1 MKVAYLVN
9 QYPKVSHAFIRRE
22 VLALEDVGVPIARY
36 SVRPSTE
43 LVDDGDRAEAART
56 EVLLGRG
63 IARLA
68 IATVKEAVSRPG
80 RFLRAVAHTWR
91 LRRADP
97 TLDFAPGVRMEF
109 RPDGRLRYHVDV
121 GGRDQVIELRYRV
134 EGDLLHTDNPEAP
147 HTMTVRI
154 AHGEADALLLDFA
167 GAQAILVREGV

>member
-1 MKVAYLVN
+1 M
-9 QYPKVSHAFIRRE
+9 VS
-22 VLALEDVGVPIARY
+22 
-36 SVRPSTE
+36 SW
-43 LVDDGDRAEAART
+43 
-56 EVLLGRG
+56 LLG
-63 IARLA
+63 
-68 IATVKEAVSRPG
+68 
-80 RFLRAVAHTWR
+80 TWR
-91 LRRADP
+91 LLRADP